1 MKDQML
7 TPIMGIVEEKVQ
19 GNSLINLS
27 NEFKPNDYWD
37 LDIESVI
44 NSPSRMEN
52 EEEWQQFNKSSE

>member
-1 MKDQML
+1 ML